1 MVRGVLAAC
10 EESEEGVGGGRV
22 GGCRIQ
28 PLLGDGDA
36 IFEKAEGLRAPE
48 GGEVFLY
55 VFSTVELNSNVG
67 ERGVVEQ
74 QVLEVAEVEE
84 GGGDGAGERVVAEI
98 EYCEICESSNRWGY
112 GAT

>member
-36 IFEKAEGLRAPE
+36 IFEKAEGLRTPE
-48 GGEVFLY
+48 GGEV
-55 VFSTVELNSNVG
+55 VPELRGKLSQNSSP
-67 ERGVVEQ
+67 
-74 QVLEVAEVEE
+74 A
-84 GGGDGAGERVVAEI
+84 
-98 EYCEICESSNRWGY
+98 SS
-112 GAT
+112 